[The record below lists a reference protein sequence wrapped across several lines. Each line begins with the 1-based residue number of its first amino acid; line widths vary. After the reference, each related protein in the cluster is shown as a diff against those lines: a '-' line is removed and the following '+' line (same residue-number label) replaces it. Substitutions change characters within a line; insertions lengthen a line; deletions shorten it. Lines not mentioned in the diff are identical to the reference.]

1 MSAKTRILAGV
12 ITAVVCMS
20 QPVSTVL
27 ANPHYDRRMTVA
39 EEEMV
44 PAAGVSGSIESRAAV
59 NNKAW
64 RKINGVC
71 YNGSGVKFQVRSQE
85 EWMFLNGRRR

>member
-44 PAAGVSGSIESRAAV
+44 PAAGASGSIESRAALIT
-59 NNKAW
+59 KH
-64 RKINGVC
+64 GE
-71 YNGSGVKFQVRSQE
+71 RSME
-85 EWMFLNGRRR
+85 SAITEAG